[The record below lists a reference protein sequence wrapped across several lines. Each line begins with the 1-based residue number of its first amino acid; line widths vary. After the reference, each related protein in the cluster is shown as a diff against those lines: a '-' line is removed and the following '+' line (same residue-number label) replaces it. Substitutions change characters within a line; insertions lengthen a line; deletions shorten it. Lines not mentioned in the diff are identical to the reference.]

1 MKRKILNYIGI
12 LAILFVAS
20 CKPGDFG
27 DINVSPNSPSSA
39 QTYLL
44 LTNSER
50 QVSGLVSSVTGRL
63 FTQQNSET
71 LYTSESRYN
80 LKVYDYSA
88 AYNNMLEDLT
98 LIIKLN
104 TDADT
109 KTLPSVISGGSNGN
123 QIAAARILKAFVFQA
138 MTDRWG
144 DIPYSESLQGLAKPL
159 PKFDK
164 QQDIYTAL
172 FKELKE
178 AGNQFDGGTALKG
191 DFIMG
196 GSNAKWKKFAAQ
208 VRMNM
213 ALRLSKIDPATGKTE
228 FNAALADGVLASNA
242 DNILYPYLLESANE
256 NNMYNNYNVAKR
268 YDYTIGKPLVDF
280 LQNNADPRLPVYAE
294 KTSAGTYNGMPYGIT
309 QGQAGAYT
317 IGAFNAA
324 GVFIPGSVSAFG
336 VKFRT
341 QNSSVS
347 IYTYAETSFAIA
359 EAYKLGWITGTPDDV
374 NAAAKYTAGI
384 TASLAQHG
392 ITDAATVAAY
402 LAQPGVVYN
411 PADGIKQILTQKWVA
426 NYQGYG
432 FEAWADWR
440 RTGFPTL
447 TPSPSPQNLGGQIPR
462 RLCYTTNEASLN
474 TKNYA
479 EVIARQGPDEL
490 NTRIWWD
497 KP

>member
-1 MKRKILNYIGI
+1 MKKRFFSYISI
-12 LAILFVAS
+12 LAIVLIAS

-44 LTNSER
+44 LTNAER
-50 QVSGLVSSVTGRL
+50 QVSGLVNSVTGRI

-88 AYNNMLEDLT
+88 AYNNMLQDLN

-104 TDADT
+104 TDAET
-109 KTLPSVISGGSNGN
+109 KSLPSVIGGGSNAN
-123 QIAAARILKAFVFQA
+123 QIAAARILKAFVFQS

-144 DIPYSESLQGLAKPL
+144 DIPYSEALQGLNKPL
-159 PKFDK
+159 PKFDT
-164 QQDIYTAL
+164 QQSIYTAL

-178 AGNQFDGGTALKG
+178 AQAQFDSGTAIKG
-191 DFIMG
+191 DFING
-196 GSNAKWKKFAAQ
+196 NSNAKWKKFANQ
-208 VRMNM
+208 IRMNM

-228 FNAALADGVLASNA
+228 FNAALADGVLLSNA
-242 DNILYPYLLESANE
+242 DNIFYPYLAESANE

-268 YDYTIGKPLVDF
+268 YDFTIGKPLLDY
-280 LQNNADPRLPVYAE
+280 LQTNADPRLPVYAE
-294 KTSAGTYNGMPYGIT
+294 KNSAGLYVGMPFGIT
-309 QGQAGAYT
+309 QAQAGAYT
-317 IGAFNAA
+317 IGGFNAA
-324 GVFIPGSVSAFG
+324 GVFVPGSVSAIG
-336 VKFRT
+336 SKFRL
-341 QNSSVS
+341 QNSAVS
-347 IYTYAETSFAIA
+347 IFTYAESRFSVA

-374 NAAAKYTAGI
+374 QAAAAYNAGI

-392 ITDAATVAAY
+392 VTNATDVATF
-402 LAQPGVVYN
+402 LALPAIVYN
-411 PADGIKQILTQKWVA
+411 PANAVKQIISQKWVA

-447 TPSPSPQNLGGQIPR
+447 SPSPAAQNLGGQIPR
-462 RLCYTTNEASLN
+462 RLGYTTNEASLN
-474 TKNYA
+474 KVNYA
-479 EVIARQGPDEL
+479 AVIARQGPDEL

-497 KP
+497 KL

>member
-1 MKRKILNYIGI
+1 MKRRILNYIGALAII
-12 LAILFVAS
+12 LAAS

-27 DINVSPNSPSSA
+27 DINVSPNSPSTA

-50 QVSGLVSSVTGRL
+50 QVAGLVSSVTGRL

-80 LKVYDYSA
+80 QKVYDYSA

-104 TDADT
+104 TDAAT
-109 KTLPSVISGGSNGN
+109 KGLPSVISGGSNAN

-144 DIPYSESLQGLAKPL
+144 DIPYTEALQGLAKPL
-159 PKFDK
+159 PKFDR
-164 QQDIYTAL
+164 QQDIYTSL

-178 AGNQFDGGTALKG
+178 AAAQFDNGTPLKG

-196 GSNAKWKKFAAQ
+196 NSNAKWKKLAAQ

-228 FNAALADGVLASNA
+228 FNAALAEGVLTSNS
-242 DNILYPYLLESANE
+242 DNIFYPYLLESANE

-268 YDYTIGKPLVDF
+268 YDYTIGKPLLDF
-280 LQNNADPRLPVYAE
+280 LQTNADPRLPVYAE

-309 QGQAGAYT
+309 QGAAGAYT

-324 GVFIPGSVSAFG
+324 GVFVPGSVSAFG
-336 VKFRT
+336 AKFRL
-341 QNSSVS
+341 QNSPVS
-347 IYTYAETSFAIA
+347 IFTYAETSFAIA

-374 NAAAKYTAGI
+374 NAALKYNAGI

-402 LAQPGVVYN
+402 LAQPNVVYSSTD
-411 PADGIKQILTQKWVA
+411 AIKQILTQKWVA

-447 TPSPSPQNLGGQIPR
+447 SPSPNPQNIGGQIPR

-474 TKNYA
+474 AKNYA